1 MKFKS
6 DIEPKGQLDIKV
18 YAPDGSLK
26 KEILVPNLVVTTGK
40 QFIAARM
47 VGTPATMSHMAIG
60 TGTTA
65 PAIGQTALIIQT
77 GRVAIGGAT
86 NTGASVTYTANFPA
100 GVGTGAITEAGLFDA
115 NTGGTMLAR
124 TTFGVIT
131 KAAEDIMAIS
141 WTITVL

>member
-6 DIEPKGQLDIKV
+6 DIEPVGLLDIKV

-26 KEILVPNLVVTTGK
+26 TDIQVPNLVVTTGK
-40 QFIAARM
+40 QFIAGRM
-47 VGTPATMSHMAIG
+47 VGTPTTMSHMAIG

-65 PAIGQTALIIQT
+65 PAVGQTALIIQT
-77 GRVAIGGAT
+77 GRVALGSAT
-86 NTGASVTYTANFPA
+86 NAAATVTFTANFPA
-100 GVGTGAITEAGLFDA
+100 GTGTGAITEAGIFDGA
-115 NTGGTMLAR
+115 SGGNMLSR